1 MNNSIARCGTQTSME
16 VVEEEMPIMRL
27 EIFLDEDGELL
38 TSLAGASDIEQE
50 ILVEM
55 LEAALETIKGEL
67 E

>member
-1 MNNSIARCGTQTSME
+1 MNNNIKRCGTQTSME

-27 EIFLDEDGELL
+27 EIFLDDDGELL

-67 E
+67 S